1 MGVYDAAAS
10 LWLLGV
16 FLLLLLTLAWLSR
29 QISLIIQLLIYQL
42 TRSQDAPTV
51 AIFLVFLPGVIIHEA
66 AHWSVARLLGL
77 KTGKFRVWPKRQGR
91 HIGLGSVSVQSKGAF
106 TDSLVGLA
114 PLVIGTV
121 VVTLVGGRIFGAYDV
136 TESLAAG
143 RYLGALIA
151 FRHAL
156 GQPDGALW
164 AYLLFA
170 VANAMMPSAADR
182 EPAKPILLYSV
193 LAVTLYI
200 LLGLPLTPVASF
212 MVWLTPALQTL
223 ISALLFTVIL
233 DMAAL
238 DGPLDHPPRL
248 VAH

>member
-1 MGVYDAAAS
+1 MLYDAAAS
-10 LWLLGV
+10 LWLLGA
-16 FLLLLLTLAWLSR
+16 FLLLLLMLAWLSR
-29 QISLIIQLLIYQL
+29 QISLLIQLLIYHL
-42 TRSQDAPTV
+42 TRSHDAPTV

-66 AHWSVARLLGL
+66 AHWTVARLLGL
-77 KTGKFRVWPKRQGR
+77 RTGKFRVWPKHQGR

-114 PLVIGTV
+114 PLVVGTV
-121 VVTLVGGRIFGAYDV
+121 VVTLVGGHIFDAYDM
-136 TESLAAG
+136 TASLAGG

-151 FRHAL
+151 FWRAL
-156 GQPDGALW
+156 GKPDGALW

-182 EPAKPILLYSV
+182 EPVKPILLYSV
-193 LAVTLYI
+193 LAATLYI

-212 MVWLTPALQTL
+212 MAQLTPALQTL

-233 DMAAL
+233 DAAAL
-238 DGPLDHPPRL
+238 VILWIIRL
-248 VAH
+248 VVAR